1 MLVEWVRRNHANV
14 VLADSCLNTVV
25 CKCAVILPSFPTP
38 RFPWPP
44 QPLLPTA
51 PSSNPHF
58 QYAARVKNLTY
69 TDHCRRSSEAHVANM
84 CWKKAIREM
93 GFRYEHRHIGPIC
106 LISFEAGHP
115 WRFHVHENHQP
126 GDFVCHK
133 KLEHAAR
140 YVQSHPA
147 KWAYDEKK
155 KSIVFAS
162 NQSVLYTFHH

>member
-1 MLVEWVRRNHANV
+1 MSQTWFWQAPVSICVQMCCDFA
-14 VLADSCLNTVV
+14 VLPYSTLSLASSTSLC
-25 CKCAVILPSFPTP
+25 S
-38 RFPWPP
+38 PP
-44 QPLLPTA
+44 YHRTSA
-51 PSSNPHF
+51 NPHF
-58 QYAARVKNLTY
+58 QYAARAKNLTY

-126 GDFVCHK
+126 GDFVCHQ

-140 YVQSHPA
+140 YVHSHPA
-147 KWAYDEKK
+147 KWAYDEEK

-162 NQSVLYTFHH
+162 NQSVLYTFLQ